1 MLTDF
6 TKYPPKPENI
16 LQILHIA
23 QDANPWQYLSEDDL
37 IEVANYLK
45 MPYNQVYSVASFY
58 SMFAL
63 QPRGKFVIKVCLSPH
78 CVVQGSDNLFDY
90 LKKET
95 KSLEDV
101 SLEACQCLGVC
112 GNAPVVLV
120 NDKIYGNMN
129 QEKLEGLLQNLKGGE
144 NVL

>member
-1 MLTDF
+1 MTDF

-23 QDANPWQYLSEDDL
+23 QDASPTQHLSVDAL
-37 IEVANYLK
+37 KEVAHYLK

-63 QPRGKFVIKVCLSPH
+63 ESRGKFVIKVCQSPH
-78 CVVQGSDNLFDY
+78 CVVQGSDNLLDY
-90 LKKET
+90 LKKKT
-95 KSLEDV
+95 KKMNDV
-101 SLEACQCLGVC
+101 TLEACQCLGVC

-120 NDKIYGNMN
+120 NDKVYGNMT
-129 QEKLEGLLQNLKGGE
+129 QEKLEGLLKNLQGGE

>member
-1 MLTDF
+1 MTNF
-6 TKYPPKPENI
+6 EKYLPKPENI
-16 LQILHIA
+16 LQLLHLA
-23 QDANPWQYLSEDDL
+23 QDANPLQYLSKDAL
-37 IEVANYLK
+37 MEVAEFLK

-58 SMFAL
+58 SMFSL
-63 QPRGKFVIKVCLSPH
+63 KLRGKFVIKVCLSPH

-90 LKKET
+90 LKKAT
-95 KSLEDV
+95 KKMDEV

-120 NDKIYGNMN
+120 NDKVYGNMT
-129 QEKLEGLLQNLKGGE
+129 QEKLAGLVQNLKEGE